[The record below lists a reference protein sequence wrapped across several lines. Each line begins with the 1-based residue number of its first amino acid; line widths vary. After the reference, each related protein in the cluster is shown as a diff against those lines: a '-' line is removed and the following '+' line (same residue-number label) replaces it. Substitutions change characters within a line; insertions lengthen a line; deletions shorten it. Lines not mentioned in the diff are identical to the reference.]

1 MGAFVGRR
9 SIEIYTSILSNTCW
23 IVNSS
28 VGKGR
33 RTAAMTNNPNE
44 LTIENSV
51 LVLNEVETTMAS
63 NEEIIRNLYG
73 VAEKEPKRF
82 RSLFTENGYWWDVPA
97 GVKYRGDEVARA
109 ADIYAAAFP
118 DMHRELSDLYF
129 DGDVVVVQLSLNGTH
144 QGDLPM
150 GLGTIPAT
158 GKEIHVP
165 CIDVF
170 HLEDGKVSAFDCHY
184 AGTILL
190 GQLGVLG
197 NLEASL
203 KK

>member
-1 MGAFVGRR
+1 M
-9 SIEIYTSILSNTCW
+9 I
-23 IVNSS
+23 
-28 VGKGR
+28 
-33 RTAAMTNNPNE
+33 NE
-44 LTIENSV
+44 Q
-51 LVLNEVETTMAS
+51 ETTMAS
-63 NEEIIRNLYG
+63 NEEIIRNLYE

-82 RSLFTENGYWWDVPA
+82 RSLFTKNGYWWDVPA

-109 ADIYAAAFP
+109 ADIYSAAFP

-150 GLGTIPAT
+150 GLGTLPAT
-158 GKEIHVP
+158 GKEFHVP

-170 HLEDGKVSAFDCHY
+170 RVEDGKVSAFDCHY
-184 AGTILL
+184 AGTIMLA
-190 GQLGVLG
+190 QLGVLG
-197 NLEASL
+197 NLEAAL

>member
-1 MGAFVGRR
+1 MVDQ
-9 SIEIYTSILSNTCW
+9 
-23 IVNSS
+23 
-28 VGKGR
+28 K
-33 RTAAMTNNPNE
+33 
-44 LTIENSV
+44 
-51 LVLNEVETTMAS
+51 ETTMAS
-63 NEEIIRNLYG
+63 NEEIIRNLYA
-73 VAEKEPKRF
+73 VAEKNPKRF

-97 GVKYRGDEVARA
+97 GVTYRGDEVARA
-109 ADIYAAAFP
+109 ADIYSTAFP
-118 DMHRELSDLYF
+118 DMHRELSELYF

-150 GLGTIPAT
+150 GLGMLRAT
-158 GKEIHVP
+158 GKEIRVP

-170 HLEDGKVSAFDCHY
+170 RVEDGKVSAFHCHY

-197 NLEASL
+197 NLGAAL